1 MVSKELAKTSKVKK
15 IRKSIMA
22 NVSLEQI
29 QSWNDDI
36 FADLTDEAK
45 ERMLQL
51 CYNNKGNYILMSYL
65 KLLRINLNWTELQE
79 LVANIKVTYDKEK
92 YDKIKSEILQITGLD
107 YDDFESEILAN
118 INLNNLNYLNKIYSC

>member
-51 CYNNKGNYILMSYL
+51 GYNNKGNYILMSYL
-65 KLLRINLNWTELQE
+65 KLLRIDLNWTELQE

>member
-36 FADLTDEAK
+36 FGDLTDEAK

-51 CYNNKGNYILMSYL
+51 GYNNKGNYILMSYL

>member
-29 QSWNDDI
+29 QSWNDNI

-51 CYNNKGNYILMSYL
+51 GYNNKGNYILMSYL
-65 KLLRINLNWTELQE
+65 KLLRIDLNWTELQE